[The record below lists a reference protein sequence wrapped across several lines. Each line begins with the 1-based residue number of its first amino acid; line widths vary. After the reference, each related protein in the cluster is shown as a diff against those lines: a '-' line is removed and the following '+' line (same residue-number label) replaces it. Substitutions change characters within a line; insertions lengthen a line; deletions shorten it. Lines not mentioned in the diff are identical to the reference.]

1 MDKIK
6 DFIKHDLYRGTLLF
20 CAIEFTL
27 ALIVELSDIS
37 GTITLWAML
46 ELFAFSLM
54 TSVGMRLFKIKSL
67 STPLAL
73 LLHYAIAFFSA
84 YVIFCIF
91 GQIKNIVGM
100 IVLLTVSYVIIA
112 AVGLIAVRIAKK
124 SQVKTMT
131 SKKDKKDSYKKQF

>member
-6 DFIKHDLYRGTLLF
+6 DFIKHDLYRAALLF

-27 ALIVELSDIS
+27 ALTVELSDIS

-73 LLHYAIAFFSA
+73 LLHYAITFFSA

-112 AVGLIAVRIAKK
+112 AVALIVRRITKK
-124 SQVKTMT
+124 SQVKTLT
-131 SKKDKKDSYKKQF
+131 PKKDKKDSYKKQF